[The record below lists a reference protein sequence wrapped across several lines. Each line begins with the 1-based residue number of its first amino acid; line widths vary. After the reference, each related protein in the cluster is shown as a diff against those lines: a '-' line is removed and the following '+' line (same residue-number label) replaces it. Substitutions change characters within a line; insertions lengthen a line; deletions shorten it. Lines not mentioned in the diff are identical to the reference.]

1 MDGSGW
7 LGFGG
12 GKKEEGV
19 TLARERFVCVVFS
32 SLFLFLFFFL
42 FCLFR
47 GKKVLLHVI
56 YYYSF
61 GRKKIEELREK
72 KRLAPENP

>member
-32 SLFLFLFFFL
+32 SLFLFLFFFYFAFL
-42 FCLFR
+42 
-47 GKKVLLHVI
+47 
-56 YYYSF
+56 
-61 GRKKIEELREK
+61 EEK
-72 KRLAPENP
+72 KCYYTSFIITHLDVKKSKS